1 MVQQSKLLR
10 YSMIVVDVETTGLN
24 PRKNSIVSIGAVSFE
39 NPQEQFYG
47 DCRPWIGAAVN
58 DQALSINGFSK
69 EYLKN
74 NKKSHNKLILE
85 FAEWMD
91 RQIDNQIIGGHNP
104 FFDTGFLTYSYNKCN
119 IKPTFGHRIVDLHS
133 ICYAKM
139 IRDMESQNSIY
150 TNKLHLTSNVI
161 FRYVG
166 LQEEPNPHNGLM
178 GAKMEAEALSR
189 LILHKNLL
197 EEFKKFDIPHYIR

>member
-1 MVQQSKLLR
+1 
-10 YSMIVVDVETTGLN
+10 MIVVDVETTGLN
-24 PRKNSIVSIGAVSFE
+24 PRKNSIVSIGAVNFE
-39 NPQEQFYG
+39 NPKEQFYG
-47 DCRPWIGAAVN
+47 ECRPWEGASVN

-69 EYLKN
+69 EYLEN
-74 NKKSHNKLILE
+74 NKKSHNELIVE
-85 FAEWMD
+85 FARW
-91 RQIDNQIIGGHNP
+91 IDSQNGNDLIGGHNP
-104 FFDTGFLTYSYNKCN
+104 FFDTSFLTYSYNKCN
-119 IKPTFGHRIVDLHS
+119 IKPTFGHRIIDLHS
-133 ICYAKM
+133 ICYAKIM
-139 IRDMESQNSIY
+139 KNIESQNKID

-197 EEFKKFDIPHYIR
+197 EEFKKIKIPYYIK